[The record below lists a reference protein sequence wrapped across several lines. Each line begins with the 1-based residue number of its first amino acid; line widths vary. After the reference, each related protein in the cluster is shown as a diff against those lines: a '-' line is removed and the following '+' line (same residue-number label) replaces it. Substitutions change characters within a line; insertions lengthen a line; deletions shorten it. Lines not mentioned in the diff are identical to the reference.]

1 MRFPAQ
7 SAALSVLTLLSS
19 FRSTEA
25 QEPYSKC
32 SCSPQIYSFTMSFFQ
47 TCSNDS
53 IENSA
58 GIFTTVCSI
67 DSNLEAGEDWED
79 LIPDVGESLVKRRL
93 QEHSK
98 DSKHE
103 MARRIATSDMVPV
116 KVISIVFAEVNS
128 DGSLLIINKNDT
140 LSDVELENGAV
151 VQFESVSSTLDS
163 NVGIDDQLSKVPGGV
178 TLLVVGKN
186 ANGELVKTRMLWL
199 YNNDCDVVPL
209 TETAVLG
216 WVTVDTLKKAFG
228 EFCLAIDDSSKTTS
242 IVEAKAG
249 KSSHSGNI
257 LSKSG
262 KNGKSIA
269 VETIMSATG
278 TEGDLASI
286 VSITKTGKTTN
297 NILLSKS
304 GKTGSP
310 NRVKMPVN
318 TAHALFPK
326 AGKTI

>member
-1 MRFPAQ
+1 M
-7 SAALSVLTLLSS
+7 
-19 FRSTEA
+19 ST
-25 QEPYSKC
+25 
-32 SCSPQIYSFTMSFFQ
+32 
-47 TCSNDS
+47 
-53 IENSA
+53 
-58 GIFTTVCSI
+58 
-67 DSNLEAGEDWED
+67 
-79 LIPDVGESLVKRRL
+79 
-93 QEHSK
+93 
-98 DSKHE
+98 
-103 MARRIATSDMVPV
+103 
-116 KVISIVFAEVNS
+116 
-128 DGSLLIINKNDT
+128 
-140 LSDVELENGAV
+140 
-151 VQFESVSSTLDS
+151 
-163 NVGIDDQLSKVPGGV
+163 
-178 TLLVVGKN
+178 
-186 ANGELVKTRMLWL
+186 
-199 YNNDCDVVPL
+199 VPL
-209 TETAVLG
+209 LTRNNPLEIMIMK
-216 WVTVDTLKKAFG
+216 DTLKKAFG

-278 TEGDLASI
+278 TEGDLIVSTAMDTIMSATGTEGDLASI